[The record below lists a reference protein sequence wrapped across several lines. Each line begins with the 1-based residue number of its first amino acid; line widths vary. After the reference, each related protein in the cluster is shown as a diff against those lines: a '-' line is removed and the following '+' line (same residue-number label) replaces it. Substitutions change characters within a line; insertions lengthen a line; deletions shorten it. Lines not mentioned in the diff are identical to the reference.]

1 MVSTRQ
7 YRRLIDKEIK
17 MNGQKEI
24 TGNVTY
30 LEKIGLPL
38 GSTLHVR
45 LLDVSLQEVAAKEL
59 AVQIT
64 PNAENVGLNFNLIY
78 KLADVL
84 PGHTYAI
91 NASITHEDRLLFTT
105 TQQHQVELGVEYV
118 KEQEVLVSRT

>member
-1 MVSTRQ
+1 
-7 YRRLIDKEIK
+7 
-17 MNGQKEI
+17 MNDQKEI

-30 LEKIGLPL
+30 LEKVGLPL

-45 LLDVSLQEVAAKEL
+45 LLDVSLQDVAAKEL

-64 PNAENVGLNFNLIY
+64 PNAENIGLNFNLIY

-118 KEQEVLVSRT
+118 KEQEVLVSRI